1 MIEGIQSRQQ
11 LRPMFF
17 FAAKLVCVEWTSSTA
32 SANPTKNNGSLPL
45 IP

>member
-1 MIEGIQSRQQ
+1 MMDGLQSSQQ

-17 FAAKLVCVEWTSSTA
+17 FAAKLVCAEWTSSTA
-32 SANPTKNNGSLPL
+32 STNPTKNNGSLPL